1 MSFGN
6 MMIDYTNPSADA
18 LAVIDVHDL
27 LPQREPFVMIGSLVH
42 FDMKR
47 TETKTFI
54 SESNIFVDNG
64 IFSATG
70 LMENVAQTCA
80 VRIGYINKYILKKGI
95 QIGVIGSIRNFEIN
109 SLPKIGDTISTTIDV
124 RDEIFGMILADCK
137 VMIGDDVVATTEIKI
152 AVTDKEV

>member
-1 MSFGN
+1 
-6 MMIDYTNPSADA
+6 MIDYKNPTTDV
-18 LAVIDVHDL
+18 LAAIEVHDL

-47 TETKTFI
+47 TVTKTI
-54 SESNIFVDNG
+54 IRESNIFVDNG

-70 LMENVAQTCA
+70 MMENVAQTCA
-80 VRIGYINKYILKKGI
+80 VRIGYINKYILKKAI

-109 SLPKIGDTISTTIDV
+109 SFPKSEDIITTTIDV

-137 VMIGDDVVATTEIKI
+137 VMLGDEVIATTEIKI

>member
-1 MSFGN
+1 
-6 MMIDYTNPSADA
+6 MIDYKNPTTDV
-18 LAVIDVHDL
+18 LAAIEVHDL

-47 TETKTFI
+47 TVTKTI
-54 SESNIFVDNG
+54 IRESNIFVDNG

-70 LMENVAQTCA
+70 MMENVAQTCA

-109 SLPKIGDTISTTIDV
+109 SFPKSADIITTTIDV

-137 VMIGDDVVATTEIKI
+137 VMLGDEVIATTEIKI

>member
-1 MSFGN
+1 
-6 MMIDYTNPSADA
+6 MIDYKNPTTDV
-18 LAVIDVHDL
+18 LAAIEVHDL

-47 TETKTFI
+47 TVTKTI
-54 SESNIFVDNG
+54 IRESNIFVDNG
-64 IFSATG
+64 IFSAPG
-70 LMENVAQTCA
+70 MMENVAQTCA

-109 SLPKIGDTISTTIDV
+109 SFPKSEDIITTTIDV

-137 VMIGDDVVATTEIKI
+137 VMLGDEVIATTEIKI

>member
-1 MSFGN
+1 
-6 MMIDYTNPSADA
+6 MIDYTNPTLDI
-18 LAVIDVHDL
+18 LAAIDILDI

-47 TETKTFI
+47 TVTKTPI
-54 SESNIFVDNG
+54 SEGNIFVDNG
-64 IFSATG
+64 TFTATG

-80 VRIGYINKYILKKGI
+80 ARIGYINKYILKKGI

-109 SLPKIGDTISTTIDV
+109 RLPNVGEIITTTIDV

-137 VMIGDDVVATTEIKI
+137 VMLGEKVVATTEIKI

>member
-1 MSFGN
+1 
-6 MMIDYTNPSADA
+6 MIDYKNPTTDV
-18 LAVIDVHDL
+18 LAAIEVHDL

-47 TETKTFI
+47 TVTKTI
-54 SESNIFVDNG
+54 IRESNIFVDNG

-70 LMENVAQTCA
+70 MMENVAQTCA

-109 SLPKIGDTISTTIDV
+109 SFPKSEDIITTTIDV

-137 VMIGDDVVATTEIKI
+137 VMLGDEVIATTEIKI

>member
-1 MSFGN
+1 
-6 MMIDYTNPSADA
+6 MIVYKNPTTDV
-18 LAVIDVHDL
+18 LAAIEVHDL

-47 TETKTFI
+47 TVTKTI
-54 SESNIFVDNG
+54 IRESNIFVDNG

-70 LMENVAQTCA
+70 MMENVAQTCA

-109 SLPKIGDTISTTIDV
+109 SFPKSEDIITTTIDV

-137 VMIGDDVVATTEIKI
+137 VMLGDEVIATTEIKI

>member
-1 MSFGN
+1 
-6 MMIDYTNPSADA
+6 MIDYKNPTTDV
-18 LAVIDVHDL
+18 LAAIEVHDL

-47 TETKTFI
+47 TVTKTI
-54 SESNIFVDNG
+54 IRESNIFVDNG

-70 LMENVAQTCA
+70 MMENVAQTCA

>member
-1 MSFGN
+1 
-6 MMIDYTNPSADA
+6 MIDYKNPTTDV
-18 LAVIDVHDL
+18 LAAIEVHNL

-47 TETKTFI
+47 TVTKTI
-54 SESNIFVDNG
+54 IRESNIFVDNG

-70 LMENVAQTCA
+70 MMENVAQTCA
-80 VRIGYINKYILKKGI
+80 VRIGYINKYIIKKGI

-109 SLPKIGDTISTTIDV
+109 SFPKSEDIITTTIDV

-137 VMIGDDVVATTEIKI
+137 VMLGDEVIATTEIKI

>member
-1 MSFGN
+1 
-6 MMIDYTNPSADA
+6 MIDYKNPTTDV
-18 LAVIDVHDL
+18 LAAIEVHDL

-47 TETKTFI
+47 TVTKTI
-54 SESNIFVDNG
+54 IRESNIFVDNG

-70 LMENVAQTCA
+70 MMENVAQTCA
-80 VRIGYINKYILKKGI
+80 VRIGYINKYIIKKGI

-109 SLPKIGDTISTTIDV
+109 SFPKSEDIITTTIDV

-137 VMIGDDVVATTEIKI
+137 VMLGDEVIATTEIKI

>member
-1 MSFGN
+1 
-6 MMIDYTNPSADA
+6 MIDYKNPTTDV
-18 LAVIDVHDL
+18 LAAIEVQDL

-47 TETKTFI
+47 TVTKTI
-54 SESNIFVDNG
+54 IRESNIFVDNG

-70 LMENVAQTCA
+70 MMENVAQTCA
-80 VRIGYINKYILKKGI
+80 VRIGYINKYIIKKGI

-109 SLPKIGDTISTTIDV
+109 SFPKSEDIITTTIDV

-137 VMIGDDVVATTEIKI
+137 VMLGDEVIATTEIKI

>member
-1 MSFGN
+1 
-6 MMIDYTNPSADA
+6 MIDYKNPTTDV
-18 LAVIDVHDL
+18 LAAIEVHDL

-47 TETKTFI
+47 TVTKTI
-54 SESNIFVDNG
+54 IRESNIFVDNG

-70 LMENVAQTCA
+70 MMENVAQTCA
-80 VRIGYINKYILKKGI
+80 VRIGYTNKYILKKGI

-109 SLPKIGDTISTTIDV
+109 SFPKSEDIITTTIDV

-137 VMIGDDVVATTEIKI
+137 VMLGDEVIATTEIKI

>member
-1 MSFGN
+1 M
-6 MMIDYTNPSADA
+6 
-18 LAVIDVHDL
+18 LAAIEVHDL

-47 TETKTFI
+47 TVTKTI
-54 SESNIFVDNG
+54 IRESNIFVDNG

-70 LMENVAQTCA
+70 MMENVAQTCA

-109 SLPKIGDTISTTIDV
+109 SFPKSEDIITTTIDV

-137 VMIGDDVVATTEIKI
+137 VMLGDEVIATTEIK
-152 AVTDKEV
+152 V